1 VGLHPSTEAQG
12 QRRLRTSRYNGA
24 RFAQRNGLRNADFQV
39 KMAAM
44 AYNLKHWLVLT
55 LERKKQQRVQ
65 SNSS

>member
-1 VGLHPSTEAQG
+1 
-12 QRRLRTSRYNGA
+12 
-24 RFAQRNGLRNADFQV
+24 
-39 KMAAM
+39 MAAM